1 MQNVSR
7 VYKSYEQAMSDETL
21 PAEVK
26 ALVEG
31 RWPTTADGHRVEAED
46 VVLADVRV
54 DAGCE
59 QADGDTYVW
68 LTQPVLVDT
77 VNIYAD
83 VRVDGIE
90 VGFTVSGSTRGGL
103 LRNKPAF
110 MAEEPAYG
118 WRLAR

>member
-1 MQNVSR
+1 MQNISR
-7 VYKSYEQAMSDETL
+7 AYKSFEQAMSDETL
-21 PAEVK
+21 PAEIK
-26 ALVEG
+26 ALVEEQ
-31 RWPTTADGHRVEAED
+31 WPTTPEGHRVEAED
-46 VVLADVRV
+46 VVFADVRV

-77 VNIYAD
+77 VNLY
-83 VRVDGIE
+83 VDDFCGRLNAS
-90 VGFTVSGSTRGGL
+90 FTVSGSTRGTL

-110 MAEEPAYG
+110 MACEPVYG

>member
-1 MQNVSR
+1 MQNVFRS
-7 VYKSYEQAMSDETL
+7 YKSYEQAMSDETL

-31 RWPTTADGHRVEAED
+31 QWPTTADGHRVEAED

-77 VNIYAD
+77 VNLYAD
-83 VRVDGIE
+83 GLE

-110 MAEEPAYG
+110 MADEPAYG